1 MGGPGIAGEALG
13 RPRVRP
19 PPRAQALSPSQGFAN
34 ALGSGF
40 SVARVVIVPTT
51 LERRAFAGEW
61 DEVRAELE
69 AAGHVV
75 ACELPVEQRGGLAHI
90 VYETAIRLSDA
101 AVLGSLLQILD
112 GVLRDR
118 WQKRASVVVYGPN
131 GDVLTIVELLERAV
145 G

>member
-1 MGGPGIAGEALG
+1 M
-13 RPRVRP
+13 
-19 PPRAQALSPSQGFAN
+19 
-34 ALGSGF
+34 
-40 SVARVVIVPTT
+40 
-51 LERRAFAGEW
+51 
-61 DEVRAELE
+61 
-69 AAGHVV
+69 

-118 WQKRASVVVYGPN
+118 WQKRASVVVYGPH
-131 GDVLTIVELLERAV
+131 GEVLRVVERVELAA

>member
-1 MGGPGIAGEALG
+1 M
-13 RPRVRP
+13 
-19 PPRAQALSPSQGFAN
+19 
-34 ALGSGF
+34 
-40 SVARVVIVPTT
+40 
-51 LERRAFAGEW
+51 
-61 DEVRAELE
+61 
-69 AAGHVV
+69 V
-75 ACELPVEQRGGLAHI
+75 ACELPVEQRGGLAPI

>member
-1 MGGPGIAGEALG
+1 
-13 RPRVRP
+13 
-19 PPRAQALSPSQGFAN
+19 
-34 ALGSGF
+34 
-40 SVARVVIVPTT
+40 VARIVIVPTT
-51 LERRAFAGEW
+51 LERRAFSGEW

-75 ACELPVEQRGGLAHI
+75 ASELPVEQRGGLAHI
-90 VYETAIRLSDA
+90 VYETAIRLSDP
-101 AVLGSLLQILD
+101 AVLGPLLQILD

-131 GDVLTIVELLERAV
+131 GDVLTIVELLEQAV

>member
-1 MGGPGIAGEALG
+1 MATI
-13 RPRVRP
+13 
-19 PPRAQALSPSQGFAN
+19 
-34 ALGSGF
+34 
-40 SVARVVIVPTT
+40 VIVPTT

-75 ACELPVEQRGGLAHI
+75 ASELPVEQRGGLAHI
-90 VYETAIRLSDA
+90 VYETAIRVSDP
-101 AVLGSLLQILD
+101 VELEPLLQILD

-118 WQKRASVVVYGPN
+118 SRKRASILVYGPN
-131 GDVLTIVELLERAV
+131 GDMLTIMELGERAV

>member
-1 MGGPGIAGEALG
+1 M
-13 RPRVRP
+13 
-19 PPRAQALSPSQGFAN
+19 
-34 ALGSGF
+34 
-40 SVARVVIVPTT
+40 ARVVIVPTT
-51 LERRAFAGEW
+51 LERRAFAAEW

-75 ACELPVEQRGGLAHI
+75 ASELPDDQRGGLAHI
-90 VYETAIRLSDA
+90 VYETAIRLSDP
-101 AVLGSLLQILD
+101 AVLGPLLQILD